1 MSKLFDTEEDTD
13 KIIMFAV
20 ETGKNNIS
28 KKDSLNELKQ
38 LIETTGSVVLDSLIQ
53 NLEIPNKKHYLGKGK
68 IEELQSLV
76 ELHNANCVVCDDEL
90 SNTQIRFLESALDI
104 KVIDR
109 TLVILDIFARRATTN
124 EGKIQVE
131 LALLQ
136 YRLTHLVG
144 ENSNLHRQAG
154 GIGAHAKGPGE
165 TKLEMNKRLIRDRIT
180 ELKDELKK
188 IENHRE
194 LLREKKTKSSSPV
207 VAIVGY
213 TNAGKSTLLNTL
225 TNSNVLEEDK
235 LFATL
240 ETTTRKFDLPL
251 GNNIMLVD
259 TVGFIQNLPHHLVKS
274 FQSTL
279 DEVKYCD
286 VILHV
291 VDSSSDLR
299 ETCID
304 TVHDTLET
312 LNVYDKPILTLFN
325 KIDLLEDSDIVP
337 NDPKASKSVK
347 ASIKTGKDVTNFIST
362 LEELVLSLKTKL
374 EILIPYEQS
383 NLLSYIHKNCDVLT
397 EEYKD
402 EGIYFSLYGSEKDEQ
417 KLSKY
422 LI

>member
-1 MSKLFDTEEDTD
+1 MSKLYDIEDVKD

-28 KKDSLNELKQ
+28 KIDSLKELKQ
-38 LIETTGSVVLDSLIQ
+38 LIETTDSIVLDSLIQ
-53 NLEIPNKKHYLGKGK
+53 NLEAPSKKHYLGKGK

-76 ELHNANCVVCDDEL
+76 ELHQANCVVCDDEL
-90 SNTQIRFLESALDI
+90 TNTQIKFLESALDI

-131 LALLQ
+131 LAMLQ

-180 ELKDELKK
+180 ELKGELKR
-188 IENHRE
+188 IDNHRE
-194 LLREKKTKSSSPV
+194 LLREQKSKKSSPV

-213 TNAGKSTLLNTL
+213 TNAGKSTLLNSL
-225 TNSNVLEEDK
+225 TNSNVLSEDK

-240 ETTTRKFDLPL
+240 ETTTRKFDLPN
-251 GNNIMLVD
+251 GNNILLVD

-291 VDSSSDLR
+291 VDSSSELR

-304 TVHDTLET
+304 TVHKTLET

-325 KIDLLEDSDIVP
+325 KIDLLEDKTVP
-337 NDPKASKSVK
+337 NDPKATKSLK
-347 ASIKTGKDVTNFIST
+347 ASIKTGDGVENFINT
-362 LEELVLSLKTKL
+362 LEELVLSSKTKI
-374 EILIPYEQS
+374 EILLPYEKS
-383 NLLSYIHKNCDVLT
+383 SLTSYIHKNCDVI
-397 EEYKD
+397 EEDYRD
-402 EGIYFSLYGSEKDEQ
+402 DGIYFKVYGIEKDEY
-417 KLSKY
+417 KLSEF
-422 LI
+422 II